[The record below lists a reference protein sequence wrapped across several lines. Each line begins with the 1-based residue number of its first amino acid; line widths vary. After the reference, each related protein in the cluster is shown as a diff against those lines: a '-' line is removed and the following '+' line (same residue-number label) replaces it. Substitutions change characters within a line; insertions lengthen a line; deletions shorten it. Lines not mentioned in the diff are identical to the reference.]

1 VSCQSVID
9 LALSKAGKRQRTIT
23 VLGEKGPAKIP
34 ENCAVDFR
42 DCEVGKLEAV
52 DSVVIVCQSTL
63 LEDATITGGQLT
75 LDRVTIKKDVHL
87 SGTKATQKKC
97 TVQGQTFLA
106 DGASIEALGNTR
118 SGPGHAGVT
127 LDASSRAVLIEDV
140 FGQGPGYDV
149 AVSLSDHSF
158 LSSRNSSLYGQK
170 KAVLLTSSQAEVYG
184 GLVQGH
190 DDTGIEALQG
200 STVLVSG
207 QTRSILGTRAA
218 VYCDASKVRLAN
230 VQGISGDE
238 VGIICLNDGEV
249 EVVKFSTLKGMGNFA
264 VRAESGGS
272 VTTTSGDQVTSP
284 AADAVHLI
292 GGKFTARRLTTGIVS
307 QGGSAIHSDGGSIVV
322 LDDMQVEIRGYGSNA
337 ITAGNG
343 DVYTISRCPLLQGD
357 AGHGVKS
364 GNDCTFTLRSIASV
378 VGLAGRGADLG
389 NDCTLDL
396 SLVGQVLGQAGDG
409 VFGGDDCSVTFGPGT
424 TIRGL
429 AASGISLGAN
439 ARVRGRGFVLVEG
452 VDGSGV
458 SCGEGS
464 DVELRDFGQILGRQG
479 EGVGAPSSTVVL
491 LGPSKPRGEV
501 HGFLGTG
508 VHVGGKGGSVRVERL
523 AWVAGEETGNGVQVD
538 GGQIWVSDVARVDG
552 PANAV
557 AFHSGSTGTVTRCG
571 AVTGGDGAGVLV
583 DGGGNAQVSKIE
595 KLSGTGKGG
604 VYAEGA
610 TLVVSGVALLEGSP
624 CSAKCVSSQVTLLG
638 CPDMQGD
645 LSFEGSSAV
654 LTVNGCTLTQG
665 DVSASDGSGRFTH
678 LAVEIG
684 SLRGSGADLRC
695 EGVDFTAGS
704 VTITK
709 CSFFAVATNLTA
721 GELNAVISGLTCL
734 RSSAMG
740 GQLNASGL
748 LAVAC
753 SFGDM
758 ALTGGGSMVA
768 SGGATSVTGAG
779 SAWLCNAGT
788 IALPVSGGVLTT
800 DSISLQAGQVSVL
813 AQTLMQLTS
822 SVSVEVLTALL
833 QLTSPLIY
841 ESTSP
846 IVGGASVPASL
857 ATGPGMGSVTSAGDF
872 VVEGGLAGVSFP

>member
-1 VSCQSVID
+1 MSCQSVID
-9 LALSKAGKRQRTIT
+9 LALSKAGKFQRTIS

-34 ENCAVDFR
+34 ENCCVDFR
-42 DCEVGKLEAV
+42 DCEVGVLEAV
-52 DSVVIVCQSTL
+52 DSVIIVCQSTL

-75 LDRVTIKKDVHL
+75 LDRVTLQKDLHL

-97 TVQGQTFLA
+97 TVQGQTFLT
-106 DGASIEALGNTR
+106 DRASIEALGNTR

-127 LDASSRAVLIEDV
+127 LDASSRATLIEDV
-140 FGQGPGYDV
+140 FGQEPGYDI
-149 AVSLSDHSF
+149 AVSLSDHAF
-158 LSSRNSSLYGQK
+158 LSSRNSTLYGQK
-170 KAVLLTSSQAEVYG
+170 KAVLLTSSRAEVYG

-190 DDTGIEALQG
+190 DDTGIEALQA
-200 STVLVSG
+200 SIVLLSG
-207 QTRSILGTRAA
+207 QEKSILGTRAA

-230 VQGISGDE
+230 VRNISGDE
-238 VGIICLNDGEV
+238 VGVICLNDGEV
-249 EVVKFSTLKGMGNFA
+249 EVVKFSTLKGLSNFA

-272 VTTTSGDQVTSP
+272 VTCSSGDQVTSP
-284 AADAVHLI
+284 AADAVHLV
-292 GGKFTARRLTTGIVS
+292 GGKFTARRLTTGVVS
-307 QGGSAIHSDGGSIVV
+307 QGGSAIHSDAGSTVV
-322 LDDMQVEIRGYGSNA
+322 LDDMQIEVRGYGGDG
-337 ITAGNG
+337 ITAGEG
-343 DVYTISRCPLLQGD
+343 DTYTVSHCPLLQGD
-357 AGHGVKS
+357 AGSAIMS
-364 GNDCTFTLRSIASV
+364 GDGCSFTIRSVASV
-378 VGLAGRGADLG
+378 VGLAGCGAELG
-389 NDCTLDL
+389 DRCSLDL
-396 SLVGQVLGQAGDG
+396 SQVGEVLGQAGDG
-409 VFGGDDCSVTFGPGT
+409 VFGGDNCSVTFGPGT

-429 AASGISLGAN
+429 AAVGVSLRSN

-452 VDGSGV
+452 VNGSGI

-464 DVELRDFGQILGRQG
+464 DVELRDFGQVLGRQG
-479 EGVGAPSSTVVL
+479 EGVGAPSSSVVL
-491 LGPSKPRGEV
+491 LGPTSPSGEV

-538 GGQIWVSDVARVDG
+538 GGQIWVSDVGRIDG

-557 AFHSGSTGTVTRCG
+557 AFHQGSTGTVTRCG

-583 DGGGNAQVSKIE
+583 DGGGSAQVSKID

-610 TLVVSGVALLEGSP
+610 TLVVSGVALLEGTP

-638 CPDMQGD
+638 CLDMQGD

-665 DVSASDGSGRFTH
+665 DVSAADGSGRLTH
-678 LAVEIG
+678 LAVEVG

-695 EGVDFTAGS
+695 EGVDFAAGS
-704 VTITK
+704 VTITN
-709 CSFFAVATNLTA
+709 CSFFAVATNLAA
-721 GELNAVISGLTCL
+721 GSLNAVTSGLTCL

-800 DSISLQAGQVSVL
+800 DSISLQAGQVAIL
-813 AQTLMQLTS
+813 AQTLLQLTS
-822 SVSVEVLTALL
+822 SVSVEVLTAIL

-846 IVGGASVPASL
+846 IVGGASLPASL
-857 ATGPGMGSVTSAGDF
+857 ATASGSGSITSAGDF
-872 VVEGGLAGVSFP
+872 VVNGGLASVSFP